1 MIHEDKISQVEREL
15 PLGLLN
21 WYPWEPGASVCCVG
35 ASAEVFAADL
45 QQRGLRVY
53 AKRDAADV
61 PTEKFDY
68 IVAVSALERAAD
80 PVACLREWKSYLN
93 HGGHLLLACENRLGL
108 RYFCGDKDSFT
119 HRNFDGI
126 EDYRN
131 FNERDREFFGGRN
144 YARYEIEQFLDAAGF
159 GERCGYSV
167 LPGLEMPQQ
176 IYAWDYLPKEKL
188 AIRYTP
194 LYHDPKTVF
203 LNEEQLY
210 DSVIANGMFHQ
221 MANAY
226 LIDCALSGE
235 AYHICHVTT
244 SMDRGHRNATAT
256 VIRRDGVVEKVALY
270 AEGNPR
276 IEALLWNTKELADRG
291 IDVVGL
297 KPATRGCWNGEPL
310 MGVEMDYIE
319 SPTALEYL
327 RSLVYEDVERFKG
340 ETIRF
345 LETILRASDVSD
357 NQPNEELGTFYRHGF
372 TDMMPLNCF
381 YHEGKFVFFD
391 QEFCEPDYPV
401 NVILVRALD
410 ILYMNDKTMESVVPM
425 TFFLEYFGLKEKQN
439 LFRDMGSKYICAL
452 REREQLQDFNLKYLA
467 DGTLINSNRQR
478 MNYSAD
484 QYQHIFVDML
494 ADTQGR
500 DVYVFGAGLW
510 ARKFVAEYGDQCTI
524 KGLLDN
530 NPANWG
536 NKVDGITVMNPEVLR
551 ELDAQQYK
559 VIVCVKYYASILVQL
574 RRLGNQ
580 YFGLYD
586 PYIDRTVCNQPVAGM
601 MDAVCE
607 STRVEEEHSEETVG
621 QTAKKYHIGYIAGV
635 FDLFH
640 VGHLNLLRRA
650 KEQCEYLI
658 VGVVSDEQASA
669 GKARSPYICETDRLE
684 IVQSCRYVDKAY
696 ILPMAASG
704 TRDAYKKYHFDVQFS
719 GSDYEHDPYWLK
731 EQQWLRERGSD
742 LVFFPY
748 TQSTSSTKIK
758 EALTNQGR

>member
-1 MIHEDKISQVEREL
+1 MIHEDTISEVEREL

-21 WYPWEPGASVCCVG
+21 WYPWKPGASVWCVG
-35 ASAEVFAADL
+35 ASAEVFAEDL

-53 AKRDAADV
+53 VQRGTDDLSV
-61 PTEKFDY
+61 EKYDY

-80 PVACLREWKSYLN
+80 PVACLLRWKSLLKPD
-93 HGGHLLLACENRLGL
+93 GHLLLACENRLGL
-108 RYFCGDKDSFT
+108 RYFCGDEDSFT

-159 GERCGYSV
+159 SERCGYSV

-226 LIDCALSGE
+226 LIDCAMDGE
-235 AYHICHVTT
+235 AYRICHVTT
-244 SMDRGHRNATAT
+244 SMDRGHHNATAT
-256 VIRRDGVVEKVALY
+256 VIRRDGVVEKSALY
-270 AEGNPR
+270 AEGNQR
-276 IEALLWNTKELADRG
+276 MEALIQNTKELALRG
-291 IDVVGL
+291 INVVAL
-297 KPATRGCWNGEPL
+297 KPVTRGCWNGRAL
-310 MGVEMDYIE
+310 ACVEMEYVE

-327 RSLVYEDVERFKG
+327 RRLIYEDVELFKK

-345 LETILRASDVSD
+345 LEMILMSSTPSAE
-357 NQPNEELGTFYRHGF
+357 QPNEELGIFYRHGF

-381 YHEGKFVFFD
+381 YCDGKFVFFD
-391 QEFCEPDYPV
+391 QEFCESDYPV
-401 NVILVRALD
+401 NVILTRAID
-410 ILYMNDKTMESVVPM
+410 ILYMSDKTMESVVPM
-425 TFFLEYFGLKEKQN
+425 SFFLEYFALKEKQN
-439 LFRDMGSKYICAL
+439 IFRDMGSKYICAL

-478 MNYSAD
+478 MNYSAE
-484 QYQHIFVDML
+484 QYQHIFVDVL
-494 ADTQGR
+494 ADTGGR
-500 DVYVFGAGLW
+500 DVYVFGSGLW
-510 ARKFVAEYGDQCTI
+510 ARKFLAQYGDRCRVR
-524 KGLLDN
+524 GLLDN
-530 NPANWG
+530 NAANWG
-536 NKVDGITVMNPEVLR
+536 MHVDGVEVMNPEILR
-551 ELDAQQYK
+551 ELDAEQYK

-574 RRLGNQ
+574 QRLGNR

-586 PYIDRTVCNQPVAGM
+586 PYIEQA
-601 MDAVCE
+601 MDCCSSGRSVDEMLSPECQINADEVKE
-607 STRVEEEHSEETVG
+607 HEEKS
-621 QTAKKYHIGYIAGV
+621 YHVGYIAGV

-669 GKARSPYICETDRLE
+669 GKARSPYICETERLE
-684 IVQSCRYVDKAY
+684 IVRSCRYVDKAD
-696 ILPMAASG
+696 ILPAAASG
-704 TRDAYKKYHFDVQFS
+704 TRDVYRKYHFDVQFS
-719 GSDYEHDPYWLK
+719 GSDYAHDPYWLK
-731 EQQWLRERGSD
+731 EQQWLRERGAD

-758 EALTNQGR
+758 QVIEKERSND